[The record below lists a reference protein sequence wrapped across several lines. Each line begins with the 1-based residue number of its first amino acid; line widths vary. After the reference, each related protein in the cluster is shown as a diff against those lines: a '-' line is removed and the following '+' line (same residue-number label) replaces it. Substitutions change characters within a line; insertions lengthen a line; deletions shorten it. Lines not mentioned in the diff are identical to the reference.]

1 MVSETHPVCTLYEIA
16 TNLCMCLCVCMYVN
30 FVSFCCKG
38 RSGGVARGGEV
49 TEQERLR
56 IADEQSEQEEEN
68 QF

>member
-1 MVSETHPVCTLYEIA
+1 MYVF
-16 TNLCMCLCVCMYVN
+16 VCMYVN
-30 FVSFCCKG
+30 FISFCCRG